1 MRVMVVGAGRVGTQL
16 SRYLSQENHD
26 IIVVE
31 KNPDVARKAMET
43 LDAMVVEGNGASPQT
58 LIEAGLERCD
68 MLIAVSAIDEVNIL
82 ACLVAS
88 KTGVERKVA
97 RLRNSEFSRPDAKLS
112 QKDLGIDLIIHPEE
126 ETARELVLLVRRS
139 AATDIIEFEQG
150 RVQLLGLRIEQDA
163 TIINKTLEQID
174 KENPDILFRVIA
186 IFRANKTIIPSGKD
200 IVNRGDQLFFI
211 TKTELVSRLL
221 QIVGKNEEKM
231 EKIMILGGG
240 KVGRLV
246 AAELERDKQLNVKL
260 IESSLNKSTKIAE
273 KLQRTLLIV
282 GDGTDLDLLAAEGI
296 MDMDSY
302 IAVTDDEETNI
313 LSCLMAK
320 HLGVVRSLA
329 LVNRSDYLPIMPSIG
344 VDAAVDKQTI
354 TVNAILR
361 FIRRGNIVSLATLRG
376 IDAEILQ
383 IEISSDSKVAGK
395 ELRTLKLSRD
405 AMIGVIT
412 RGKEVIVPVG
422 STKLTPGDKLIVFTK
437 PDALIKVEKIF
448 AD

>member
-1 MRVMVVGAGRVGTQL
+1 MVIGAGRVGIQL

-26 IIVVE
+26 VILIE
-31 KNPDVARKAMET
+31 SDTDIARKAMET
-43 LDAMVVEGNGASPQT
+43 LDAMVIEGNGASPET
-58 LIEAGLERCD
+58 LVDAGIKQCD

-82 ACLVAS
+82 ACMIAS
-88 KTGVERKVA
+88 KAGVERKVA
-97 RLRNSEFSRPDAKLS
+97 RLRNTEFSRPGSLFKPEE
-112 QKDLGIDLIIHPEE
+112 LGIDLIIHPEE

-150 RVQLLGLRIEQDA
+150 RVQLLGVRIDQDA
-163 TIINKTLEQID
+163 PIINKSLEEID
-174 KENPDILFRVIA
+174 QENPDILFRVIA
-186 IFRANKTIIPSGKD
+186 IFRGNKTIIPSGRD

-211 TKTELVSRLL
+211 TKTELVPRLL
-221 QIVGKNEEKM
+221 QILGKNEEKM
-231 EKIMILGGG
+231 EKIMILGGS

-246 AAELERDKQLNVKL
+246 AKELERDKQLNVKL

-282 GDGTDLDLLAAEGI
+282 GDGTDLDLLATEGI

-320 HLGVVRSLA
+320 HLGVARCLA

-354 TVNAILR
+354 TANAILR

-383 IEISSDSKVAGK
+383 IEISPDSRVVNK
-395 ELRTLKLSRD
+395 ELKTLKLSRN
-405 AMIGVIT
+405 ATIGVIT
-412 RGKEVIVPVG
+412 RDTKVIVPIG
-422 STKLTPGDKLIVFTK
+422 NTKLTAGDKLIVFTK
-437 PDALIKVEKIF
+437 PDAMAKVEKIF
-448 AD
+448 AK